1 MSFEWLKKYMP
12 RGLYGRALLIL
23 LVPII
28 ALQLVVSILFVQRH
42 FEGVTRQ
49 MVDNVSLEISHII
62 ELVES
67 APDINSAEASF
78 SLIADPLNIGT
89 NFTGP
94 ATFLVD
100 DRVRLDLAGK
110 TVVERIRASVS
121 GVIAVDL
128 ATDQKLLQLIVSTRH
143 GNLKFVLPRERVSAS
158 NPHQLLVFMIFTS
171 VVMTLIAFMFL
182 RNQLRP
188 IRRLSRAAEAFGRGQ
203 STFYK
208 PSGAREVRSAGQAFL
223 DMRARIERQIEQRT
237 MMLSGVSHDLR
248 TPITRLK
255 LEVELLP
262 QDNDSAA
269 MLRDLSEMEHM
280 LDEFL
285 AFAKGDHAE
294 NAALSQSWHIAS
306 KCVEDAMRAQPQA
319 EISLSP
325 AQHPADWS
333 DVLIKPMGFS
343 RALGNLISNAVSFS
357 SVVEVSV
364 SQSTEDLTFRVED
377 NGPGIPPGQRETALK
392 AFTRLDVAR
401 NQDRVGGVGLGLA
414 IAADVARVHG
424 GKLELTESSRFGG
437 LCATI
442 TVPMRAANDTT

>member
-1 MSFEWLKKYMP
+1 
-12 RGLYGRALLIL
+12 
-23 LVPII
+23 
-28 ALQLVVSILFVQRH
+28 
-42 FEGVTRQ
+42 
-49 MVDNVSLEISHII
+49 
-62 ELVES
+62 
-67 APDINSAEASF
+67 
-78 SLIADPLNIGT
+78 
-89 NFTGP
+89 
-94 ATFLVD
+94 
-100 DRVRLDLAGK
+100 
-110 TVVERIRASVS
+110 
-121 GVIAVDL
+121 
-128 ATDQKLLQLIVSTRH
+128 
-143 GNLKFVLPRERVSAS
+143 
-158 NPHQLLVFMIFTS
+158 
-171 VVMTLIAFMFL
+171 
-182 RNQLRP
+182 
-188 IRRLSRAAEAFGRGQ
+188 
-203 STFYK
+203 
-208 PSGAREVRSAGQAFL
+208 
-223 DMRARIERQIEQRT
+223 
-237 MMLSGVSHDLR
+237 LSGVSHDLR

-262 QDNDSAA
+262 QDTDSAA

-294 NAALSQSWHIAS
+294 NAALSRSWHIAS
-306 KCVEDAMRAQPQA
+306 KCVEEAMRAQPQA
-319 EISLSP
+319 AISLSP